1 MKEAVCGTDGEAER
15 EKITNTSGKRVMA
28 CPSIVSPASRVTRE
42 WKAFWNEAS
51 ASQGHLASKGHTK
64 N

>member
-15 EKITNTSGKRVMA
+15 ENITSGKSVIA
-28 CPSIVSPASRVTRE
+28 CPSIVSLASRVTRE
-42 WKAFWNEAS
+42 WKGFGNEAL

-64 N
+64 S